1 VTGPPPARPNPPQ
14 NPGSPATRYGPAENT
29 QCITGW
35 HLNPDMGIYDKL
47 PESVERKKRNAATS
61 DGIDQSTHLRTN
73 PSGVEFITR
82 L

>member
-1 VTGPPPARPNPPQ
+1 
-14 NPGSPATRYGPAENT
+14 
-29 QCITGW
+29 
-35 HLNPDMGIYDKL
+35 MGIYDKL